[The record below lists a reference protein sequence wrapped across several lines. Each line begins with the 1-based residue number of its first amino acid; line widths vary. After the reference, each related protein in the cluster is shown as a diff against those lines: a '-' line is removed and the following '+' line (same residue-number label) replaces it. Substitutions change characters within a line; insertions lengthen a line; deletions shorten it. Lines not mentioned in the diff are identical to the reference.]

1 MRYFLKRF
9 REFDKFLCLRVNK
22 HFFRYK
28 YLVYY
33 NFDQLRLSRKHMRY
47 RSIICKKGVCMK
59 IALSC
64 YFDHSQFI
72 WMSIGLSVHYII
84 NNSIKSVVWIKVQ
97 MYWISCQ
104 ETREKKL
111 ATNWDI
117 LLPRCLKIR
126 ERHVV
131 WRRAFKWKKI
141 LFVAKFIMM
150 SDKRLCYHSFM
161 WLFGLWYSHTA
172 RKRERDQYT
181 ERDWHNRKQ

>member
-9 REFDKFLCLRVNK
+9 REFDKCLCLRVNK

-33 NFDQLRLSRKHMRY
+33 NFDRLRLSRKHMRY

-84 NNSIKSVVWIKVQ
+84 NNSINLWFELKCKCTEFHVKKL
-97 MYWISCQ
+97 
-104 ETREKKL
+104 EKK
-111 ATNWDI
+111 NWQQI
-117 LLPRCLKIR
+117 ETYCY
-126 ERHVV
+126 HVV
-131 WRRAFKWKKI
+131 
-141 LFVAKFIMM
+141 
-150 SDKRLCYHSFM
+150 
-161 WLFGLWYSHTA
+161 
-172 RKRERDQYT
+172 
-181 ERDWHNRKQ
+181 